1 MIFIKLGGSLITE
14 KNKPFSV
21 NWDNLSN
28 VAKSIAEIDED
39 MLIGHGGGSF
49 GHFVASEYTGMEQG
63 YFKIREAMNKLNIIV
78 VSSLIA
84 KGVSAVGFSPS
95 SFMLS
100 KGGNITDCF
109 YKQIMEASKKYVPVI
124 HGDAILDREDGY
136 KLFSTEQ
143 IFRKLARSIHPR
155 RILLAS
161 DSAVLDNGEM
171 VKEIADWNFREVVS
185 NISESTDPIDI
196 TGGMKQKV
204 IEAARISAENDIE
217 VYIFDGS
224 TPDAIKRA
232 YKFGEG
238 TRVRVSKVPPL

>member
-1 MIFIKLGGSLITE
+1 MIFIKLGGSLITN

-28 VAKSIAEIDED
+28 TAKSISEIDEE
-39 MLIGHGGGSF
+39 MIIGHGGGSF
-49 GHFVASEYTGMEQG
+49 GHFVASEYIGMESG
-63 YFKIREAMNKLNIIV
+63 YPKIREAMQKLNIIV

-84 KGVSAVGFSPS
+84 KGVPAASFSTS

-100 KGGNITDCF
+100 KGGKITDNF
-109 YKQIMEASKKYVPVI
+109 YKSIMEASKKYIPVI

-136 KLFSTEQ
+136 KVFSTEQ
-143 IFRKLARSIHPR
+143 IFAKLARSIHPR
-155 RILLAS
+155 RIFLAT
-161 DSAVLDNGEM
+161 DSAVLDNGDT
-171 VKEIADWNFREVVS
+171 VKEIADWNFRDVVS
-185 NISESTDPIDI
+185 NLSESTSPTDI

-238 TRVRVSKVPPL
+238 TRVRVSKVPSL